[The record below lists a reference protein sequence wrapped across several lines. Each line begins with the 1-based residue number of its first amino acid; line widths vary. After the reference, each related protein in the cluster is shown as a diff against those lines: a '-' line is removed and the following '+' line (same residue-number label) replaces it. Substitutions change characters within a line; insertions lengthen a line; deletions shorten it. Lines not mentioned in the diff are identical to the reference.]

1 MDLKARINADTK
13 RTRGCCL
20 WTGFINAGGY
30 GEVSFKGRK
39 YLVHRAAYE
48 LKYGPIPDGLLACH
62 TCDKNYPI
70 GDTTYRRCHNPDHI
84 FLGTHADNMRDK
96 AAKGRSARPHH
107 IGEANARS
115 KLTTPLVRSLRAEYS
130 QGGVTIADLA
140 ARHDITE
147 HNMRCAIRGLTWKHV
162 DNPVDLGISRKQDAG
177 LMLLARYPDPSL
189 RYADRQKLYVR
200 EQRAADVFMSE
211 IADAMGLTV
220 KRVQLIAREAGV
232 PHRPP
237 GKRHRS
243 VRAPGGERI
252 TQ

>member
-1 MDLKARINADTK
+1 MDLKARINADTR
-13 RTRGCCL
+13 RTRGCWL
-20 WTGFINAGGY
+20 WTGYINAGGY
-30 GEVSFKGRK
+30 PEVSFKGQK
-39 YLVHRAAYE
+39 HLVHRAAYE

-62 TCDKNYPI
+62 TCDV
-70 GDTTYRRCHNPDHI
+70 RACVRPDHI

-96 AAKGRSARPHH
+96 VAKGRSAGPSL

-189 RYADRQKLYVR
+189 TYADRQKLYVR